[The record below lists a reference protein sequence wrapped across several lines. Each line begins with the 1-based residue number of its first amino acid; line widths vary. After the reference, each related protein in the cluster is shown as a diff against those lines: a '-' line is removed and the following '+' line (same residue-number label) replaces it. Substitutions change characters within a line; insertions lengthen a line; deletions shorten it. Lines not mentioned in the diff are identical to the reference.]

1 MGSVDP
7 GLQPRARSAPE
18 ERNGSSAVEKE
29 IGEAARAASPDH
41 RPKPLR
47 VARIASL
54 EGGLNMSSKTS
65 TAALDSFR
73 HGSFHFR
80 RRAPRHPAGESVR
93 LSSRHGFSHAATS
106 GHRKTDCH
114 RKFYCHPER
123 SEGPAFSA
131 RSSRT
136 MRKQYRGETEIT
148 QAQIAVAKEEVM
160 NRSNTNRPSRNTQ
173 LICPAQ
179 LRITLTLL

>member
-29 IGEAARAASPDH
+29 IGEAARAASHDH

-54 EGGLNMSSKTS
+54 EGGMVMSRKPS

-73 HGSFHFR
+73 HSSFPAR
-80 RRAPRHPAGESVR
+80 RRAPRHPACETTR
-93 LSSRHGFSHAATS
+93 LSSGHGFTA
-106 GHRKTDCH
+106 
-114 RKFYCHPER
+114 
-123 SEGPAFSA
+123 SA
-131 RSSRT
+131 
-136 MRKQYRGETEIT
+136 
-148 QAQIAVAKEEVM
+148 
-160 NRSNTNRPSRNTQ
+160 NRSTPSFRPESAKGGIPLFLGFRQREIPRFAWND
-173 LICPAQ
+173 
-179 LRITLTLL
+179 

>member
-29 IGEAARAASPDH
+29 IGEAARAASHDH

-54 EGGLNMSSKTS
+54 EGGMTMSRKPS

-73 HGSFHFR
+73 QGSFLTR
-80 RRAPRHPAGESVR
+80 RRAPRHPAGASI
-93 LSSRHGFSHAATS
+93 T
-106 GHRKTDCH
+106 T
-114 RKFYCHPER
+114 
-123 SEGPAFSA
+123 AFDHLA
-131 RSSRT
+131 GR
-136 MRKQYRGETEIT
+136 
-148 QAQIAVAKEEVM
+148 
-160 NRSNTNRPSRNTQ
+160 
-173 LICPAQ
+173 
-179 LRITLTLL
+179 TLLFRRPGLQPRRKDSKTEWALALKTLFPSFRRREQKKKEDRLNSKLQSLR

>member
-29 IGEAARAASPDH
+29 IGEAARAASHDH

-54 EGGLNMSSKTS
+54 EGGMTMSRKPS

-73 HGSFHFR
+73 QGSFLTR
-80 RRAPRHPAGESVR
+80 RRAPRHPAGASI
-93 LSSRHGFSHAATS
+93 T
-106 GHRKTDCH
+106 T
-114 RKFYCHPER
+114 
-123 SEGPAFSA
+123 AFDHLA
-131 RSSRT
+131 GR
-136 MRKQYRGETEIT
+136 
-148 QAQIAVAKEEVM
+148 
-160 NRSNTNRPSRNTQ
+160 
-173 LICPAQ
+173 
-179 LRITLTLL
+179 TLLFRRPGLQPLKTLFPSFRRREQKKKEDRLNSKLQSLRTKP